1 MSCANELETSCCF
14 QANLGRLS
22 EAAEDRWREWASQKC
37 ENFSL
42 TPSGGGEWILN
53 ARRAVESDK
62 RSLQKLLRTLGS
74 HWKMRIQKEAGKSWL
89 QLITPETFAQALD
102 QDRNREGEVGDPEPD
117 AMLALGHA
125 DSKAD
130 DSPELRICSS
140 AAPCR
145 FVLQLNKDFDARSY
159 EMHAALQA
167 RR

>member
-1 MSCANELETSCCF
+1 MERAGL
-14 QANLGRLS
+14 
-22 EAAEDRWREWASQKC
+22 
-37 ENFSL
+37 
-42 TPSGGGEWILN
+42 LN

-145 FVLQLNKDFDARSY
+145 FALQLNKDFDARSY

-167 RR
+167 CR